1 MQNGI
6 LIQEQSS
13 VCVSFISIC
22 LLFLFFAMFPVTQT
36 RHYALDPDR
45 AKETPNMLHLHKA
58 TGQVLYAAFPTQKTK
73 LIFDSDWCS
82 DFLSPAPP
90 WRTKEFSCYLWTFAT
105 TLNST
110 PQHQSEHGTPQEIQV
125 DILKVTKEKFSINAK
140 SNLTKKNL
148 EKKSPWWD
156 GPLR

>member
-1 MQNGI
+1 MHVKLCL
-6 LIQEQSS
+6 LISAKTASSFRSKVAFVYPLFPS
-13 VCVSFISIC
+13 VCC
-22 LLFLFFAMFPVTQT
+22 FLFFAMFPVTQT

-125 DILKVTKEKFSINAK
+125 VILKVTKEKLHQCK
-140 SNLTKKNL
+140 V
-148 EKKSPWWD
+148 
-156 GPLR
+156 